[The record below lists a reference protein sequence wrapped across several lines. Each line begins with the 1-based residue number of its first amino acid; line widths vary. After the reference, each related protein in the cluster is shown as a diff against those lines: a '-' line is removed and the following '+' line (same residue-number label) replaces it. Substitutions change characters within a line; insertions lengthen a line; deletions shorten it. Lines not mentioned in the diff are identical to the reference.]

1 MSGRVI
7 DLRIGHPKA
16 SNLPHAQMASACR
29 SAAARLDAET
39 EAALP
44 LNYAKS
50 EYGSAGYLTA
60 LAGFL
65 TAAYGSPVFDDWLL
79 TTNGVSHGLELAVG
93 CLTKPGDACWMES
106 PSYFLAYQ
114 IFADHHLK
122 VVGAPS
128 DAHGLDVEA
137 LARCLADGTLGP
149 PPAVLYLVPTHGNP
163 TGVTLS
169 RERREA
175 LLRLARQYG
184 FVVLAD
190 EVYALLDW
198 TAPDQALP
206 PRMLALDAPHRKRV
220 QQEAEAK
227 AVASSGG
234 APSAVRAA
242 RLSGGD
248 TSYTPNV
255 ARLSGGNGGNGGSA
269 EGATPGAAESAA
281 EAAAEAAAE
290 EAEACGV
297 VISVSSHTKILAPG
311 IKLGWL
317 EASPAMLE
325 RLACRGY
332 LNSGGSVAPFTSEVV
347 AGLLASSGGGGAPP
361 LCGQRQVLDH
371 LIADYSRGAA
381 ALGAA
386 VRAAPPGM
394 LELPRVPTGGFFAW
408 VRLAGLPPGVTAQD
422 LLGVAETRHGV
433 VFLPG
438 EMCAPTSP
446 DTCSRYA
453 RLCFAYESADN
464 IAEGVRRLAAAV
476 EDMRTMPRPSVPA
489 AETAEPPGAAARTA
503 PAAATTATAPP
514 ASFKEPRAAKEGG
527 SSKAAS
533 SARLE
538 AKLDEVLTSLA
549 FARGTLTAIA
559 IVVFAGASVLLRRD
573 GPTNPT
579 VRIKFGL

>member
-1 MSGRVI
+1 
-7 DLRIGHPKA
+7 
-16 SNLPHAQMASACR
+16 MASACR

-93 CLTKPGDACWMES
+93 CLTKPGDVCWMES

-198 TAPDQALP
+198 TALDQALP

-242 RLSGGD
+242 RPSGGD

-255 ARLSGGNGGNGGSA
+255 ARPSGGNGGNGGSA
-269 EGATPGAAESAA
+269 EGVTPGAAESAA

-297 VISVSSHTKILAPG
+297 VISVSSHTKILAGGEPRHAGEARLPG
-311 IKLGWL
+311 VPQLGRLRRALHLRSRRRAPRFERRRRRPSAVWA
-317 EASPAMLE
+317 EAGARSSDRRLLARCRRLGSGRARGAPWHARAAAGADGRLLRMGPAGGPPAGGD
-325 RLACRGY
+325 RPGPSWRGR
-332 LNSGGSVAPFTSEVV
+332 NAPRG
-347 AGLLASSGGGGAPP
+347 GLLA
-361 LCGQRQVLDH
+361 R
-371 LIADYSRGAA
+371 
-381 ALGAA
+381 
-386 VRAAPPGM
+386 
-394 LELPRVPTGGFFAW
+394 
-408 VRLAGLPPGVTAQD
+408 
-422 LLGVAETRHGV
+422 
-433 VFLPG
+433 
-438 EMCAPTSP
+438 
-446 DTCSRYA
+446 
-453 RLCFAYESADN
+453 
-464 IAEGVRRLAAAV
+464 
-476 EDMRTMPRPSVPA
+476 
-489 AETAEPPGAAARTA
+489 
-503 PAAATTATAPP
+503 
-514 ASFKEPRAAKEGG
+514 
-527 SSKAAS
+527 
-533 SARLE
+533 
-538 AKLDEVLTSLA
+538 
-549 FARGTLTAIA
+549 
-559 IVVFAGASVLLRRD
+559 
-573 GPTNPT
+573 
-579 VRIKFGL
+579 